1 MRIEG
6 KKRNADMLV
15 EVEKDM
21 DREFKISEYNW

>member
-21 DREFKISEYNW
+21 DREFKISEYN